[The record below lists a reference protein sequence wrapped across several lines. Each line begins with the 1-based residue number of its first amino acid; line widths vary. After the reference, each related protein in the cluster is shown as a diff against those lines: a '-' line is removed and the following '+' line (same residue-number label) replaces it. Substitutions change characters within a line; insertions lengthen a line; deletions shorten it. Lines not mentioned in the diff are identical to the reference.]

1 MKLSLGE
8 EVSFNDI
15 TEKVKSLSLEGSCCM
30 RYCGTQITTDA
41 SGKINIIAWQC
52 NMADI
57 QNYDVK
63 LPTVIKMDLGA
74 DKTIKNIELMPNFK
88 GSQGL
93 ACSRCYLDRRLRTI
107 LTGEKL
113 TASNPKISDPY
124 MLCCRHTYELVIGAA
139 TLLEAN
145 EAMVYAGDAVYTEEL
160 IRAYVE
166 ENLITCFDHIDCNG
180 RSEKTRITISNY
192 IDNITY
198 GPVGR
203 IENVSGMEVRGYYL
217 DDDEWH
223 QIRKASIVEAPSYD
237 QYVMK
242 MMKIISSYWMTCSR
256 RLCIKRNFYFSQ
268 IWGPTFFGIFSQ
280 AIGIAIFSNNYTYF
294 QHCIYGIQRDP
305 ENKPLCIGVT
315 DNIDEILNVFDDFKM
330 DDLY

>member
-113 TASNPKISDPY
+113 TKPGLAPV
-124 MLCCRHTYELVIGAA
+124 T
-139 TLLEAN
+139 
-145 EAMVYAGDAVYTEEL
+145 
-160 IRAYVE
+160 
-166 ENLITCFDHIDCNG
+166 
-180 RSEKTRITISNY
+180 
-192 IDNITY
+192 
-198 GPVGR
+198 GPPQAR
-203 IENVSGMEVRGYYL
+203 WMAYL
-217 DDDEWH
+217 DGLN
-223 QIRKASIVEAPSYD
+223 QKQYKA
-237 QYVMK
+237 VMNGE
-242 MMKIISSYWMTCSR
+242 CE
-256 RLCIKRNFYFSQ
+256 
-268 IWGPTFFGIFSQ
+268 
-280 AIGIAIFSNNYTYF
+280 
-294 QHCIYGIQRDP
+294 P
-305 ENKPLCIGVT
+305 EI
-315 DNIDEILNVFDDFKM
+315 
-330 DDLY
+330 